1 LSMNYSPQISQIY
14 TDLSQIIK
22 HKFNIQNSKFK
33 TTLMETQLFSH
44 STIMNFS
51 DKVDYSAEGIVSKRV
66 IQKEKGNV
74 TLFAFD
80 KGQKLSE
87 HSAPFDA
94 LVQVLEGKA
103 EIMINRVPY
112 ILTAGQA
119 IIMPANIPHAVNA
132 VERFKMLLTM
142 IKE

>member
-1 LSMNYSPQISQIY
+1 
-14 TDLSQIIK
+14 
-22 HKFNIQNSKFK
+22 
-33 TTLMETQLFSH
+33 METPLFNH
-44 STIMNFS
+44 SSVMNFA
-51 DKVDYSAEGIVSKRV
+51 DKVDYSPEGIVSKRV

-94 LVQVLEGKA
+94 MVQVLEGQA
-103 EIMINRVPY
+103 EILINRVPFL
-112 ILTAGQA
+112 LTGGQS

-132 VERFKMLLTM
+132 MEKFKMLLTM
-142 IKE
+142 IKD

>member
-1 LSMNYSPQISQIY
+1 
-14 TDLSQIIK
+14 
-22 HKFNIQNSKFK
+22 
-33 TTLMETQLFSH
+33 METPLFNH
-44 STIMNFS
+44 STILAFNE
-51 DKVDYSAEGIVSKRV
+51 KIEYSIEGIVSKRV
-66 IQKEKGNV
+66 IQKDKGNV

-94 LVQVLEGKA
+94 LIQVLEGKA
-103 EIMINRVPY
+103 EILINRVPFEV
-112 ILTAGQA
+112 TAGQA

-132 VERFKMLLTM
+132 VEKFKMLLIM

>member
-1 LSMNYSPQISQIY
+1 
-14 TDLSQIIK
+14 
-22 HKFNIQNSKFK
+22 
-33 TTLMETQLFSH
+33 METNLFSH
-44 STIMNFS
+44 STIMNFCE
-51 DKVDYSAEGIVSKRV
+51 KVDYSAEGIVSKRV

-94 LVQVLEGKA
+94 MVQVLEGTA
-103 EIMINRVPY
+103 EIRINSVPF
-112 ILTAGQA
+112 ILTAGQS
-119 IIMPANIPHAVNA
+119 IIMPANIPHAVDA
-132 VERFKMLLTM
+132 VEQFKMLLTM

>member
-1 LSMNYSPQISQIY
+1 MGTPL
-14 TDLSQIIK
+14 
-22 HKFNIQNSKFK
+22 FN
-33 TTLMETQLFSH
+33 H
-44 STIMNFS
+44 SSVMNFAE
-51 DKVDYSAEGIVSKRV
+51 KVDYSAEGIVSKRV

-80 KGQKLSE
+80 KGQQLSE

-94 LVQVLEGKA
+94 MVQVLDGQA
-103 EIMINRVPY
+103 EILINRVPY
-112 ILTAGQA
+112 KLTAGQA

-132 VERFKMLLTM
+132 VARFKMLLTM